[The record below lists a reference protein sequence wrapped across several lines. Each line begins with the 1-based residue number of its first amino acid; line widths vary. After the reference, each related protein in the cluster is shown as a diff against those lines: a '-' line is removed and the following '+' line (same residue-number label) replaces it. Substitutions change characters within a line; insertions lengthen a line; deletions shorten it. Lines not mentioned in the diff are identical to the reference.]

1 MSPIQKT
8 YQELYSSFTNL
19 REHLYSSGRI
29 DDSNAKLDELVKVLA
44 ICIAGNRDWIDS
56 SELELL
62 VNFDNHQQSTVKKLR
77 ALFKKCTALPQFKNR
92 DGSSIFGANASL
104 NLQDSENEYAFL
116 LLKSV
121 YSSFSQASK
130 HSDSSESFDLINE
143 AFGHFIRDNFRG
155 NIEDAQYMT
164 PPEVV
169 DFVCDWA
176 LDELTKDK
184 NNSLNKNFLV
194 MDPSCGVGSFL
205 ASFYL
210 KAGKLNKK
218 YKKTICSIG
227 QDKVDRMVRLSKI
240 NMMLFGTDNHQIE
253 QGNSL
258 VGNTFLEKYNGK
270 VDLIITNPP
279 FGAKIS
285 SADIGLEHLE
295 NYPLFNDVE
304 NLTKTIDSELLF
316 IDRELSLLKEGGKLF
331 VVVPDSTVSARGL
344 SETLRARIVERA
356 ILKGVIE
363 LPAVTFAQAG
373 TRTKTSILYLEKN
386 SSKEHKGL
394 TTMATVESLG
404 FQVSMRKGVA
414 IKKYEGVNELEVLK
428 KKLFISNS
436 KKGVVSE
443 TPSCVKEETKLI
455 LSNAWTASHYNA
467 KRINAT
473 NAISAIRG
481 SKSKE
486 LKDIVAF
493 ETKNRRRLKEKTGS
507 KCISVLHIIGDGFIN
522 FPELLNYEPK
532 TKGNVCFPG
541 DILIAKIN
549 PRIPRVLV
557 VPEFSFPTTCSN
569 EFEILTVK
577 DGHDPY
583 WVAFLLQ
590 NDLVQDQIQ
599 SLTSGTSSSHNRIK
613 TNELEQVKI
622 PVPKTEKS
630 KSDASA
636 LANNYK
642 NSIESIVSNSF
653 YIQELRGAN
662 SGNPMKGQVATCPYN
677 P

>member
-1 MSPIQKT
+1 MSSIQKT
-8 YQELYSSFTNL
+8 YKELYSSFTNL

-44 ICIAGNRDWIDS
+44 ICIAGNRGWIDS
-56 SELELL
+56 SELEVL
-62 VNFDNHQQSTVKKLR
+62 VNFDNQRQLTVKKLR
-77 ALFKKCTALPQFKNR
+77 ALFKKCIVLPQFKNK
-92 DGSSIFGANASL
+92 DGTSIFGANASL
-104 NLQDSENEYAFL
+104 NLQDSEYEYAFL
-116 LLKSV
+116 LLKSIYV
-121 YSSFSQASK
+121 SFSQVSA
-130 HSDSSESFDLINE
+130 HSNSSESFDLVNE
-143 AFGHFIRDNFRG
+143 AFGHFVRDNFRG

-169 DFVCDWA
+169 NFVCEWA
-176 LDELTKDK
+176 LYELIKDK
-184 NNSLNKNFLV
+184 NESLNKDFLV

-210 KAGKLNKK
+210 KAGKLNNK
-218 YKKTICSIG
+218 YKETVSSIG
-227 QDKVDRMVRLSKI
+227 LDKVDRMVRLSKI
-240 NMMLFGTDNHQIE
+240 NMMLFNTDNHQIE

-258 VGNTFLEKYNGK
+258 LKNRFLEQYNGK

-285 SADIGLEHLE
+285 SADVGLEPRE

-331 VVVPDSTVSARGL
+331 IVVPDRTISSRGL
-344 SETLRARIVERA
+344 SETLRARIVEQVT
-356 ILKGVIE
+356 LKGVIE

-386 SSKEHKGL
+386 SSAAKECKGL

-414 IKKYEGVNELEVLK
+414 IKKYDGVNELEILK
-428 KKLFISNS
+428 NKLFMSNNTQ
-436 KKGVVSE
+436 GVVSE
-443 TPSCVKEETKLI
+443 APSCVKEETRLV
-455 LSNAWTASHYNA
+455 LNNVWTASHYSA
-467 KRINAT
+467 KRIKAEK
-473 NAISAIRG
+473 AISAI
-481 SKSKE
+481 KDYESKE
-486 LKDIVAF
+486 LKDIVTF
-493 ETKNRRRLKEKTGS
+493 ETKNRRRLRVKPGS
-507 KCISVLHIIGDGFIN
+507 RCISVLHIIGDGFIN
-522 FPELLNYEPK
+522 FPDFLDYEPK
-532 TKGNVCFPG
+532 TKGNVCFPS

-557 VPEFSFPTTCSN
+557 VPEFPFPTTCST
-569 EFEILTVK
+569 EFEILTAK
-577 DGHDPY
+577 EGYDPY
-583 WVAFLLQ
+583 WIAFLLQ

-613 TNELEQVKI
+613 TNELEQVRVA
-622 PVPKTEKS
+622 VPKSEKS

-636 LANNYK
+636 LAKNYK
-642 NSIESIVSNSF
+642 NSIASIVSNSF
-653 YIQELRGAN
+653 YIQELRRA
-662 SGNPMKGQVATCPYN
+662 SA
-677 P
+677 